1 MHRNLILN
9 IAKIIN
15 FIDMGEKT
23 YKKRLREAM
32 DMVMLRSVSKQM
44 AVAACAKSASEAMQM
59 MEYINNNL

>member
-1 MHRNLILN
+1 
-9 IAKIIN
+9 
-15 FIDMGEKT
+15 MGEKT